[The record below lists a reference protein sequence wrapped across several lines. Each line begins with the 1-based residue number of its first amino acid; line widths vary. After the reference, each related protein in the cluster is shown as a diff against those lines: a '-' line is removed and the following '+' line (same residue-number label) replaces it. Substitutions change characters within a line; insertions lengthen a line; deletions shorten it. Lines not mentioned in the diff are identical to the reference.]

1 MPAQRSRAARRR
13 TESNRRNPTPQR
25 VGSPT
30 PQRLSFANFGRVTPN
45 RNKSPATPNRN
56 KAANKS
62 PAKKMNRKNGSS
74 TPQRLSPNRNKAA
87 TKIQSRFRGMR
98 NRKFVKALKTK
109 TVSAALAAVN
119 APTRFA
125 RALNPAATKIKE
137 LLSLPGV
144 DWQYGMLC
152 LIGYL
157 IATLKWVKNPRMT
170 NNAFDVVIQTFV
182 PNQFPQRFIGGKP
195 PIPDPPVELTKL
207 EKFLKI
213 WSKTYAN
220 KKAVKRVKQRAINVY
235 VYTLQ
240 SFLKTGILANGR
252 SMAGMVTDY
261 TIYVAG
267 IILFI
272 AAWFPYTRPGA
283 RRFMTDVFTYI
294 QKAAPAV
301 WGIIV
306 VVLEEQARYDI
317 NQKNALNPLTMTDL
331 FFTYGMQYI
340 PPALAALRGGG
351 SVGQKLTRASK
362 SVGLTIAPRL
372 LSYLADAGRARY
384 RR

>member
-1 MPAQRSRAARRR
+1 MPAQRSKAAKRK

-30 PQRLSFANFGRVTPN
+30 PQRLAFANFGKVTPN
-45 RNKSPATPNRN
+45 RNNSRTNRN
-56 KAANKS
+56 AGNGNTNTSRANNS
-62 PAKKMNRKNGSS
+62 
-74 TPQRLSPNRNKAA
+74 NRNRAA

-152 LIGYL
+152 LIGFL
-157 IATLKWVKNPRMT
+157 IATLKWMKNPRMT

-182 PNQFPQRFIGGKP
+182 PNQFPQRSIGGKP

-207 EKFLKI
+207 DKFLKW
-213 WSKTYAN
+213 WSKTHAN
-220 KKAVKRVKQRAINVY
+220 KQALKRVKQRAFNIY
-235 VYTLQ
+235 VVILQ
-240 SFLKTGILANGR
+240 GFLKTGILANGR
-252 SMAGMVTDY
+252 SMAGKVSDF

-267 IILFI
+267 IILFM
-272 AAWFPYTRPGA
+272 AAWFPYTRPNA
-283 RRFMTDVFTYI
+283 RRFMTQIFTYI
-294 QKAAPAV
+294 QKAAPIV
-301 WGIIV
+301 YGVIV
-306 VVLEEQARYDI
+306 VVLEEQARYDT
-317 NQKNALNPLTMTDL
+317 NQKNALNPVTITEM
-331 FFTYGMQYI
+331 FFTEGMKFI
-340 PPALAALRGGG
+340 PHAAAALSGGG
-351 SVGQKLTRASK
+351 SMAQRAGRVGTSIALTTATRL
-362 SVGLTIAPRL
+362 GPRL
-372 LSYLADAGRARY
+372 LGR
-384 RR
+384 